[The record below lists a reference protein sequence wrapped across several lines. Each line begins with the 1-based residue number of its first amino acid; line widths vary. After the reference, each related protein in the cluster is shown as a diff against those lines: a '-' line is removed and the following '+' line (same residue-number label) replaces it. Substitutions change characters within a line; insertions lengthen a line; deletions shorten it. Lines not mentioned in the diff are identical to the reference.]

1 MFLMV
6 EKGLSDGLCHS
17 INRHAK
23 ANSKYMKDFD
33 KNKE

>member
-17 INRHAK
+17 INRHAT

-33 KNKE
+33 NHI